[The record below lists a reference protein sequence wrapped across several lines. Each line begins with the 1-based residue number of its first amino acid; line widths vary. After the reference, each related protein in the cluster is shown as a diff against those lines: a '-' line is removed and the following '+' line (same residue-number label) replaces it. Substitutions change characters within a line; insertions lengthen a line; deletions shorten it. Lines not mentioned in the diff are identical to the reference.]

1 MTISNR
7 HRLGLLWI
15 VIVRKRGPKGPRAF
29 FSGFEADYRICICL
43 KAYISIIALLLRV
56 VCVFCVIANVIDSR
70 LGLSRVTTC

>member
-43 KAYISIIALLLRV
+43 KAYISIIAAAACRL
-56 VCVFCVIANVIDSR
+56 CVIADVIDSR
-70 LGLSRVTTC
+70 LGP